1 MNKLY
6 IITTITV
13 IGMILSGCSSDD
25 NGGST
30 APDVNTDGLAVFFVN
45 AGDEDFDV
53 QTDGPNQINF
63 CYEGEG
69 CESSSGGGF
78 ATVFEGQRLK
88 YDFSDSDKRA
98 VGVIVGFEVT
108 GGTGYVEIVSG
119 ESFMDDG
126 WPEFSEVDV
135 VYTSETFEAGDT
147 ASFSFGNTD

>member
-1 MNKLY
+1 MNKLF
-6 IITTITV
+6 IITTITM
-13 IGMILSGCSSDD
+13 IGLFLSGCSSDD
-25 NGGST
+25 ST
-30 APDVNTDGLAVFFVN
+30 APDVDTDGLAVFFVN

-53 QTDGPNQINF
+53 QTDGANQMNF

-88 YDFSDSDKRA
+88 YDFSDSDKKA

-108 GGTGYVEIVSG
+108 GGTGYVEVVSG
-119 ESFMDDG
+119 ESYMDNG
-126 WPEFSEVDV
+126 WPEFNEAEV
-135 VYTSETFEAGDT
+135 VYTSDTFEAGDT